1 MSYPR
6 VAFNARHISETPV
19 LLTTVHAAMLM
30 RLNTL
35 RIEAIDF
42 SQISRSSGS
51 FFRSNIQCLSTP
63 TSAVHA
69 LGTLKPKHRL
79 QVRYR

>member
-1 MSYPR
+1 MSHPR
-6 VAFNARHISETPV
+6 VAFNARHISETHL

-30 RLNTL
+30 RLNTM

-51 FFRSNIQCLSTP
+51 FLDP
-63 TSAVHA
+63 TINVRRRHLGGHA
-69 LGTLKPKHRL
+69 LGPLTPKPRL
-79 QVRYR
+79 QTRYR